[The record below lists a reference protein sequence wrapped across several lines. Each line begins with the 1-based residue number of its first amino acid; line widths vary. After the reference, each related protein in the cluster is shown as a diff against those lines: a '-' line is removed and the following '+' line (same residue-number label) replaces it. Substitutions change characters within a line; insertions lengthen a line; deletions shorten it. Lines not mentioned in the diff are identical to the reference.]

1 MWYDRDQMIWDGNHK
16 PKSSLKQAVG
26 QSSPK
31 KAEDFEVSE
40 KIVLQRIAKKLTASL
55 DTNQYYAHSSVVI
68 VKPAKEFETRYILS
82 ILNSHFIDLWLRAK
96 SSNISLNVGTL
107 KHIPIPNATIEQ
119 QNELCLLVDKML
131 SLNHDL
137 QAKRARFIRRLQDN
151 MPDIKIK
158 GTLETFDTLDFA
170 GFVSE
175 LKKQKI
181 KLSLAQQDEWEEY
194 FGQYK
199 TDCEELK
206 SSIATTDAEINNR
219 VYALYGLT
227 DDEIQLIEQ

>member
-1 MWYDRDQMIWDGNHK
+1 MYFAGRLQILHLALF
-16 PKSSLKQAVG
+16 KSFLS
-26 QSSPK
+26 
-31 KAEDFEVSE
+31 
-40 KIVLQRIAKKLTASL
+40 
-55 DTNQYYAHSSVVI
+55 TNFIY
-68 VKPAKEFETRYILS
+68 
-82 ILNSHFIDLWLRAK
+82 HF
-96 SSNISLNVGTL
+96 SFPNISLNVGTL
-107 KHIPIPNATIEQ
+107 KHIPIPNATKEQ

-151 MPDIKIK
+151 MPDIKIT

-227 DDEIQLIEQ
+227 DDEIKLIEQ